1 MILLDNAIEGYLL
14 MSCSDTY
21 FTPEVIAGFAK
32 NAVFQEKT
40 PFVEYRSGD
49 LKERDNLLAE
59 LKESFSL
66 KKIEPILE
74 KLVQG
79 GSLEKDVQQVR
90 KGKKRVYQIV
100 YRLPA
105 NKKVLDYTI

>member
-1 MILLDNAIEGYLL
+1 MVLSDDRIKGYLL
-14 MSCSDTY
+14 TSCSNNY

-40 PFVEYRSGD
+40 PAVGWSGD
-49 LKERDNLLAE
+49 LKERDMLLSE
-59 LKESFSL
+59 LKEQFNL

-79 GSLEKDVQQVR
+79 DSLEKDAQQVR
-90 KGKKRVYQIV
+90 KGKKSIPKTV
-100 YRLPA
+100 YRLPS
-105 NKKVLDYTI
+105 N